1 MSGEELFWI
10 WSLCI
15 YISTCLIWLITSY
28 IYCHTHYDE
37 FTIKQMIGFG
47 DAWSADE
54 NCFMFF
60 FPFYN
65 TLALTVMSIVMF
77 SCFVGYLFNKIGRI
91 KLK

>member
-1 MSGEELFWI
+1 MSGEELFLI
-10 WSLCI
+10 WSSCI
-15 YISTCLIWLITSY
+15 YVCTCLIWLIASY
-28 IYCHTHYDE
+28 VYCHTHYDE

-47 DAWSADE
+47 NAWNADD

-77 SCFVGYLFNKIGRI
+77 SCFVGYLFDKIGRI

>member
-1 MSGEELFWI
+1 MTEQEFLLY
-10 WSLCI
+10 SLGI
-15 YISTCLIWLITSY
+15 YLGTCLIWLIASY

-37 FTIKQMIGFG
+37 FTLEEMIGFG
-47 DAWSADE
+47 DAWNADD

-65 TLALTVMSIVMF
+65 TLVLTVMSIVMF

>member
-1 MSGEELFWI
+1 MNEQEILLYGLG
-10 WSLCI
+10 L
-15 YISTCLIWLITSY
+15 YLGTCLIWLIASY
-28 IYCHTHYDE
+28 VYCHTHYDE

-47 DAWSADE
+47 NADNE
-54 NCFMFF
+54 AEDFVVFF

-77 SCFVGYLFNKIGRI
+77 SCFVGYLFNKIGNI